1 MQGGD
6 RLLGTRLLDVAEDG
20 VEDEDHPDHERF
32 VRHSLGPFRHPGGHR
47 HEDGGKQEVDERV
60 RELGEELPPGGN
72 GGLGLEL
79 VRAVTPSS
87 SLCLRGRQPAAD
99 VGAEPGGDV
108 GGVEPPRIELVSF
121 GVLVTRDVSHLP
133 VAEQPNGARPNTA
146 GHVRTAGRR
155 RSSTIG
161 SMLPQGVHH
170 WTATHPEWEGPVSA
184 YAIDDGERLV
194 LIDPIAVPD
203 DVRALFG
210 SREVV
215 TVLTST
221 WHERDAASLGF
232 PVWAPAPDRPEDQ
245 LVPATRYAIGDSLFG
260 MDAYPGREGQLDLVL
275 WSERIRA
282 VIAGDTLIDLGNGLE
297 IPASWLP
304 EGVTVEQVAAGLRPL
319 LDKPVEIVLPT
330 HGEPTDRAA
339 LERAL
344 A

>member
-1 MQGGD
+1 
-6 RLLGTRLLDVAEDG
+6 V
-20 VEDEDHPDHERF
+20 
-32 VRHSLGPFRHPGGHR
+32 
-47 HEDGGKQEVDERV
+47 
-60 RELGEELPPGGN
+60 LP
-72 GGLGLEL
+72 E
-79 VRAVTPSS
+79 
-87 SLCLRGRQPAAD
+87 
-99 VGAEPGGDV
+99 
-108 GGVEPPRIELVSF
+108 
-121 GVLVTRDVSHLP
+121 
-133 VAEQPNGARPNTA
+133 
-146 GHVRTAGRR
+146 
-155 RSSTIG
+155 
-161 SMLPQGVHH
+161 GVHH

-184 YAIDDGERLV
+184 YAIDDGKRLV
-194 LIDPIAVPD
+194 LIDPIDVPD

-260 MDAYPGREGQLDLVL
+260 LEAYPGREGQLDLVL

-304 EGVTVEQVAAGLRPL
+304 DGVTVEQVAAGLRPL
-319 LDKPVEIVLPT
+319 LDKPVEVVLPT
-330 HGEPTDRAA
+330 HGEPADRIA

-344 A
+344 GYDGRP

>member
-1 MQGGD
+1 MNVSRGSVYAVWRSAAWTPRLASSRVSSRLAWPCDPGATFIFAAAEARARAHIKRRGLPGQGVGS
-6 RLLGTRLLDVAEDG
+6 
-20 VEDEDHPDHERF
+20 PDKE
-32 VRHSLGPFRHPGGHR
+32 SLM
-47 HEDGGKQEVDERV
+47 
-60 RELGEELPPGGN
+60 LTI
-72 GGLGLEL
+72 
-79 VRAVTPSS
+79 RA
-87 SLCLRGRQPAAD
+87 
-99 VGAEPGGDV
+99 
-108 GGVEPPRIELVSF
+108 
-121 GVLVTRDVSHLP
+121 
-133 VAEQPNGARPNTA
+133 
-146 GHVRTAGRR
+146 
-155 RSSTIG
+155 
-161 SMLPQGVHH
+161 MLPEGVHH

-184 YAIDDGERLV
+184 YAIDDGERLI

-221 WHERDAASLGF
+221 WHQRDAASLGF

-260 MDAYPGREGQLDLVL
+260 LEAYPGREGQLDLVL

-282 VIAGDTLIDLGNGLE
+282 VVAGDTLINLGNGLE

-304 EGVTVEQVAAGLRPL
+304 EGVTVEQVATGLRPL
-319 LDKPVEIVLPT
+319 LDKPVEFVLPT
-330 HGEPTDRAA
+330 HGEPADRAA

>member
-1 MQGGD
+1 
-6 RLLGTRLLDVAEDG
+6 
-20 VEDEDHPDHERF
+20 
-32 VRHSLGPFRHPGGHR
+32 
-47 HEDGGKQEVDERV
+47 
-60 RELGEELPPGGN
+60 
-72 GGLGLEL
+72 
-79 VRAVTPSS
+79 
-87 SLCLRGRQPAAD
+87 
-99 VGAEPGGDV
+99 
-108 GGVEPPRIELVSF
+108 
-121 GVLVTRDVSHLP
+121 
-133 VAEQPNGARPNTA
+133 
-146 GHVRTAGRR
+146 
-155 RSSTIG
+155 
-161 SMLPQGVHH
+161 MLPEGVHH

-184 YAIDDGERLV
+184 YAIDDGERLI

-260 MDAYPGREGQLDLVL
+260 LEAYPGREGQLDLVL

-304 EGVTVEQVAAGLRPL
+304 EGVTVEQVATGLGRCSTSPSSSSCRPTASPPTARL
-319 LDKPVEIVLPT
+319 SNAPSPDPSGYDASSARTRCPRRPATSASPSATKP
-330 HGEPTDRAA
+330 
-339 LERAL
+339 AL
-344 A
+344 ARTLWEATFSSCPRTQPAHAMLRCRQPAQLPHACRRHTSSRDSFRHPIADLGGAVRDVVDVEPAKHRAVVVQEHVVGV

>member
-1 MQGGD
+1 MRGSFLSDHSCRGFRAIPVSTGRC
-6 RLLGTRLLDVAEDG
+6 RLAQLMLAARSCSSATLPLD
-20 VEDEDHPDHERF
+20 
-32 VRHSLGPFRHPGGHR
+32 
-47 HEDGGKQEVDERV
+47 
-60 RELGEELPPGGN
+60 
-72 GGLGLEL
+72 
-79 VRAVTPSS
+79 
-87 SLCLRGRQPAAD
+87 
-99 VGAEPGGDV
+99 DV
-108 GGVEPPRIELVSF
+108 GGWMTDHGADADRLVLRSGQLLPE
-121 GVLVTRDVSHLP
+121 GVY
-133 VAEQPNGARPNTA
+133 
-146 GHVRTAGRR
+146 
-155 RSSTIG
+155 
-161 SMLPQGVHH
+161 H

-184 YAIDDGERLV
+184 YAIDDGERLI

-245 LVPATRYAIGDSLFG
+245 LVPATRYGIGDSLFG
-260 MDAYPGREGQLDLVL
+260 LEAYPGREGQLDLVL

-330 HGEPTDRAA
+330 HGEPADRAA